1 MGPRTRALLPKAK
14 PGYNDALSTAL
25 TFVLGP
31 VAFGAVGALLDRLL
45 GTRPLFMI
53 AFGILGVIAVGVTIY
68 YRYQAASAAEDA
80 GKPWA
85 RRAA

>member
-1 MGPRTRALLPKAK
+1 
-14 PGYNDALSTAL
+14 
-25 TFVLGP
+25 
-31 VAFGAVGALLDRLL
+31 
-45 GTRPLFMI
+45 
-53 AFGILGVIAVGVTIY
+53 VIAVGLTIY

>member
-1 MGPRTRALLPKAK
+1 MGPRTRALIPKAR

-31 VAFGAVGALLDRLL
+31 IIFGAFGALLDRAL
-45 GTRPLFMI
+45 GTEPVLMI
-53 AFGILGVIAVGVTIY
+53 AFGILGVVAVGVTIY